1 MPGGIVTATGTAF
14 ITGVFD
20 MDMFVIIRAVIET
33 LNEVEIK
40 GSDNMSKLLGCINAL
55 TEIIN
60 QPKDGEEVNNG

>member
-1 MPGGIVTATGTAF
+1 MTANGTAF
-14 ITGVFD
+14 ITGVFN

-33 LNEVEIK
+33 LNEVEVK

>member
-1 MPGGIVTATGTAF
+1 MTATGIVF

-20 MDMFVIIRAVIET
+20 MDIIVIIRAVIET
-33 LNEVEIK
+33 LNEVEVK